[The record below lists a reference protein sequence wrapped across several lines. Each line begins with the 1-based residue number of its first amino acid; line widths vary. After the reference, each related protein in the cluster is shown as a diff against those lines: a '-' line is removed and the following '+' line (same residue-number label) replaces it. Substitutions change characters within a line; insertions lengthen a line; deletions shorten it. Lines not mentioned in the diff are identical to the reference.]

1 VPFKREAGADDP
13 RAAWIFDGV
22 PEGPIGDTGLV
33 MGGAAGLEVDRLD
46 HALGTPPHALLL
58 ATARGFSDSYQHVVE
73 EVESSDSR
81 QGGTVSPFVR
91 GDMTFFE
98 LPDGGAV
105 FSASSISWCGSL
117 SHNGYDNAV
126 SRITE
131 NVLRRF
137 AAPEPIGGE
146 PVRDEAVAR

>member
-1 VPFKREAGADDP
+1 
-13 RAAWIFDGV
+13 
-22 PEGPIGDTGLV
+22 
-33 MGGAAGLEVDRLD
+33 
-46 HALGTPPHALLL
+46 
-58 ATARGFSDSYQHVVE
+58 
-73 EVESSDSR
+73 
-81 QGGTVSPFVR
+81 
-91 GDMTFFE
+91 MTFFE

-146 PVRDEAVAR
+146 PVRDEAVVP